1 MLHALTAG
9 SMPATAAQTMSSR
22 EIAELTGKEHR
33 NVMRDIRVMLVELHG
48 EGGLLSFERTYRH
61 PQNGLNYTEYH
72 LPKDLTITLV
82 SGYNVQMRHR
92 IVTRWMELESAQV
105 SPAPF
110 KIPGSLSEAL
120 RLAAELEEKRSEAV
134 AALEAAKP
142 MVEALGRIAEGE
154 GAMCVTNAAKVLQVQ
169 PKALFS
175 WLSQNQWIYRRPGG
189 AGWVSYQNRIQ
200 SGHLEH
206 KVTSLERSD
215 RPDKVVEQVM
225 VTPKGLAFLAEVVPH
240 GKSPASGR
248 AAKAPNATSPQHAP
262 GFC

>member
-22 EIAELTGKEHR
+22 EIAELTGKEHK
-33 NVMRDIRVMLVELHG
+33 NVLADVRKMLDELG
-48 EGGLLSFERTYRH
+48 KTSAEFSANLPDAYGR
-61 PQNGLNYTEYH
+61 PQQVFN

-110 KIPGSLSEAL
+110 KIPSSLSEAL

-189 AGWVSYQNRIQ
+189 AGWVSYQSRIQ

-248 AAKAPNATSPQHAP
+248 AVKAPNATSPQHAP

>member
-9 SMPATAAQTMSSR
+9 SMPAAAAQTMSSR
-22 EIAELTGKEHR
+22 EIAELTGKEHFHIL
-33 NVMRDIRVMLVELHG
+33 RDIKAMLAELGIG
-48 EGGLLSFERTYRH
+48 ESSFGCSYLSAQNKAMPEYR
-61 PQNGLNYTEYH
+61 

-92 IVTRWMELESAQV
+92 IVTRWMELEAAQV

-248 AAKAPNATSPQHAP
+248 AVKAPNATSPQHAP